1 METNEINV
9 PMFTYFDIYVLNNNI
24 DFSFGEVKMFQ
35 QGQIWKTTTNKIV
48 VSNYRPLEEIMIK
61 IQTT

>member
-1 METNEINV
+1 
-9 PMFTYFDIYVLNNNI
+9 MFTYFDIYVLNNNI

-48 VSNYRPLEEIMIK
+48 VSNYPPLEEIMIK